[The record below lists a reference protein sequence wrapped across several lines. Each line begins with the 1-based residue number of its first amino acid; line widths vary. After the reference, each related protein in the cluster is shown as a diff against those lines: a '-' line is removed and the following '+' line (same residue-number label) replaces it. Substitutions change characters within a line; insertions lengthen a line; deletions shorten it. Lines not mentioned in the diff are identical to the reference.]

1 MRVSASTFRSTLPR
15 AALIGLLVAGVAAT
29 SGCGWFRK
37 GDKLYG
43 PSADQRP
50 LEVPP
55 ELDIAAVNAAEGGTL
70 ASQWQG
76 AATPQAAAAMAV
88 GFNGPGERDAVF
100 AQVGKALAA
109 TPGVTVATQAQLL
122 GVFDVAYEGSNFLVR
137 VSAVEGGS
145 YVSAVDPRGVPAGGD
160 APRKLIDALKAAIV
174 K

>member
-1 MRVSASTFRSTLPR
+1 MRVSVSNFRSTLPR
-15 AALIGLLVAGVAAT
+15 AALVALLVAGVAAT

-55 ELDIAAVNAAEGGTL
+55 ELDIAAAQAADGGSL
-70 ASQWQG
+70 ASARQG
-76 AATPQAAAAMAV
+76 GATPQAAAAMAV
-88 GFNGPGERDAVF
+88 GFNAPGERDAVF
-100 AQVGKALAA
+100 AEVGKALAA

-145 YVSAVDPRGVPAGGD
+145 YVSAVDPRGVPAGGE